1 MIMKKNILL
10 TLAVA
15 LMPIWAF
22 AQTSAALPFL
32 RINRD
37 AKTGAMGGVEAVSGL
52 YNPAAVPFTGSDV
65 ALSYQIWAPG
75 GAKSNNINLMAG
87 IKLGKRIGLNVMG
100 AYQMGTEYP
109 IIDAAGNS
117 KSTFK
122 PSDLMAGVGF
132 GFAITDFLSVGLN
145 AKFASSTLAA
155 DAKYTAFAGD
165 AFVMFAKKGFKASLG
180 VASLGTPVKSGED
193 SYALPASVKAGA
205 GYTAGFGKS
214 AVDVAADFDYFF
226 VGGMGL
232 GLGAQYAWNDMV
244 FVRAGF
250 HLGSGNAPL
259 PSYGS
264 VGLGFK
270 IVGVH
275 LDVSY
280 LLGNAALGN
289 TLTVGLGYAF

>member
-1 MIMKKNILL
+1 MIMKKKILL
-10 TLAVA
+10 VLTVA
-15 LMPIWAF
+15 LMPVMTL

-37 AKTGAMGGVEAVSGL
+37 AKTGAMGGIEAVSGL
-52 YNPAAVPFTGSDV
+52 YNPAAIPFTGSDV
-65 ALSYQIWAPG
+65 ALSYQLWTPG
-75 GAKSNNINLMAG
+75 GAKSNNINLLAG
-87 IKLGKRIGLNVMG
+87 IKLGKKIGLSVMG

-109 IIDAAGNS
+109 IIDAAGKS

-132 GFAITDFLSVGLN
+132 GFAITDFLSIGVN

-155 DAKYTAFAGD
+155 DAKYSAFAGD
-165 AFVMFAKKGFKASLG
+165 VFVMYAKNGLKASLG
-180 VASLGTPVKSGED
+180 VASLGTPVKSGEV
-193 SYALPASVKAGA
+193 SYALPASIKAGA
-205 GYTAGFGKS
+205 GYMVGFGKN

-226 VGGMGL
+226 IGGLGL

-250 HLGSGNAPL
+250 HVGSGKAPL

-264 VGLGFK
+264 FGLGFK
-270 IVGVH
+270 IVGIH
-275 LDVSY
+275 LDASY
-280 LLGNAALGN
+280 ILGNAALGN
-289 TLTVGLGYAF
+289 TLCLGLGYAF